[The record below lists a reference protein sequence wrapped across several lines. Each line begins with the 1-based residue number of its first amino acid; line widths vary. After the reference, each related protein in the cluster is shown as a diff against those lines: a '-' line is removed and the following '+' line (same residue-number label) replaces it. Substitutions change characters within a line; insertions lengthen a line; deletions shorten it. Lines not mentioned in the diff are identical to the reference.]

1 MGQGALPRGGR
12 KDRNEMIHDPAD
24 YFTRGCGRCARFD
37 TPDCATRIWAEGI
50 AALRRLCLAAG
61 LTEHAKWGHP
71 CYMAHGRNI
80 AIIGAFRG
88 DFRLNFFDAALLVDP
103 AGVLERQ
110 GQNAD
115 HADSLRFTDNAGPAA
130 MADLIQTYLA
140 EAIGYAAQGIKPVK
154 EVKTLVLPEELIEA
168 LARDPELSSAFDAL
182 TPGRQ
187 RSYVINLAGAKAAAT
202 RTARIARFRD
212 KIIAGK
218 GATER

>member
-1 MGQGALPRGGR
+1 
-12 KDRNEMIHDPAD
+12 MITDPEE
-24 YFTRGCGRCARFD
+24 FFSRGCGRCARFD
-37 TPDCATRIWAEGI
+37 TPDCSTRIWADGV

-61 LTEHAKWGHP
+61 LSEHAKWGHP

-88 DFRLNFFDAALLVDP
+88 DFRLNFFDAALLTDP

-110 GQNAD
+110 GKNAT
-115 HADSLRFTDNAGPAA
+115 HPDSLRFTDPGGPAA
-130 MADLIQTYLA
+130 MADLIQSYLA
-140 EAIGYAAQGIKPVK
+140 EAIGYAARGIKPVK
-154 EVKTLVLPEELIEA
+154 EVKALILPEELTEA
-168 LARDPELSSAFDAL
+168 LARDPAMAAAFDAL

-187 RSYVINLAGAKAAAT
+187 RSYVINLTSTQSPAT
-202 RTARIARFRD
+202 RIARIARFRD